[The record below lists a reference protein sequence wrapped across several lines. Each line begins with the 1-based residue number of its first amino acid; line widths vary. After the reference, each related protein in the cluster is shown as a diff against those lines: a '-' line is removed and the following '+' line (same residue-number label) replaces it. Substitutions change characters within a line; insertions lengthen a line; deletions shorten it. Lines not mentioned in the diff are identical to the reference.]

1 MLYKGLDME
10 KKISIG
16 NLITIIILLDTMSV
30 TWGAYANAKE
40 VMSSQIK
47 ELKET
52 KSERAVVN
60 LQFEYV
66 KKELAEIKEILK
78 DK

>member
-16 NLITIIILLDTMSV
+16 NLITIIILLVTMSV